1 MIMFIIIVAFI
12 SRFIH
17 KNSFLYD
24 TNDQIPKT
32 DVLRQD
38 NSDFRWKF
46 RRFPF
51 NTTGID
57 ERYEYLYKETQG
69 NITDIHKWMEQMKL
83 LKKLENS
90 NIGELTK
97 LAEIEEYNRV
107 YEASKMSS
115 NLHAGGLFD
124 DWNFEYDFTEQK

>member
-1 MIMFIIIVAFI
+1 MKLIIVLLAFV

-24 TNDQIPKT
+24 TNDYPPKS
-32 DVLRQD
+32 DVLQHAKSNIYSR
-38 NSDFRWKF
+38 F
-46 RRFPF
+46 RRSTF

-57 ERYEYLYKETQG
+57 ERYEYLYKEQQG

-90 NIGELTK
+90 NISEIIK
-97 LAEIEEYNRV
+97 LAEIDKYNRV
-107 YEASKMSS
+107 YEASKMSP
-115 NLHAGGLFD
+115 NLQAGGLFD
-124 DWNFEYDFTEQK
+124 DWNFADSFDK

>member
-1 MIMFIIIVAFI
+1 MLLFIIFVAFI
-12 SRFIH
+12 SRFVH
-17 KNSFLYD
+17 KHSFLYD

-32 DVLRQD
+32 DVLYHD
-38 NSDFRWKF
+38 TSNIRWKL

-57 ERYEYLYKETQG
+57 ERYENLYKEQQG

-83 LKKLENS
+83 LKTLENS

-97 LAEIEEYNRV
+97 LAEIDKYNRV
-107 YEASKMSS
+107 YESSKMSP
-115 NLHAGGLFD
+115 NLQAGGLFD
-124 DWNFEYDFTEQK
+124 DWNFEYDFTE